1 YIGGYSSFIGYD
13 KEKGNA
19 VVVLQNTFNWSNYIG
34 IALLMD
40 MAKQDSQSPC
50 SRFAINGIPKRVYQ
64 Q

>member
-1 YIGGYSSFIGYD
+1 M
-13 KEKGNA
+13 
-19 VVVLQNTFNWSNYIG
+19 VVLQNTFNWSNYIG

-40 MAKQDSQSPC
+40 MAKKDSQSPG